1 MLSPLGFESTP
12 CENHDRVADKNK
24 QGGGMSLRKMMSSL
38 LLASFP
44 LHLIAA
50 PDFDAAKAFGARPS
64 VEHLSLSPDGMS
76 VAFVVPASGQGS
88 VVYVQS
94 LAKGA
99 SRTVKAVLSASGK
112 PERLGGCDWVS
123 NQRLVCIV
131 YGVVAASGVLEPVQV
146 TRLIAVNTDG
156 TKLQLLST
164 SGNSYTRGIQLGGGY
179 VLDWLPDEDGV
190 VLMTRMYSP
199 DDRLGTRLGST
210 KSGMA
215 VDRIDTVTLAVRT
228 IEQPRDD
235 AVAYISDGHGNIRIM
250 GTKSR
255 LGALGDYDSGNIT
268 YYYRKTGSRDWQPMG
283 EVVGE
288 DHNGFEPVAVDR
300 DVNLAYGYKKLD
312 GRLALYTVALDGS
325 MKQDLL
331 FARPDV
337 DVGGL
342 NRIGRRHRVVGVSY
356 SDEFSHYH
364 YLDPDFEKL
373 LTSLAKALPG
383 QPSLLIADASL
394 DENKLLI
401 RAGSDHDPGVYYLFD
416 KKLRQLETFLVVRGE
431 LEGVKLA
438 SVKPIHFPAADGTMI
453 PGYLTLPPGVD
464 TPGVDTPGVGT
475 PGVGTPGVGT
485 PKNLPAIVMP
495 HGGPNARDYW
505 RFDWLAQFYA
515 SRGYAV
521 LQPNFRGSTGYGDDF
536 FKQNGFR
543 SWPTAVGDVLDAA
556 KWLIAQGI
564 ASPDKLAVV
573 GWSYGGYAAL
583 QSAVVDPS
591 VFKAV
596 IAIAP
601 VTDLPELKEEHR
613 QWSDFLVVS
622 REVGEGPH
630 VREGSPALN
639 AAKIK
644 VPVLLFHGEMDGN
657 VSIRQSREMSDRL
670 AAAGVAHELVTWPD
684 LDHQLED
691 SAVRA
696 EMLRKSDAFL
706 HRAMGF

>member
-1 MLSPLGFESTP
+1 
-12 CENHDRVADKNK
+12 
-24 QGGGMSLRKMMSSL
+24 MSLRTTVARSL
-38 LLASFP
+38 LLASLP
-44 LHLIAA
+44 LLSIAEPA
-50 PDFDAAKAFGARPS
+50 FDAARAFGARPS
-64 VEHLSLSPDGMS
+64 VEGLSLSPDGMS
-76 VAFVVPASGQGS
+76 VAVVAPTIGQGS

-99 SRTVKAVLSASGK
+99 SRTFKPVLGASGK

-123 NQRLVCIV
+123 NQRLVCAI
-131 YGVVAASGVLEPVQV
+131 YGVVASSSLLEPVGFS
-146 TRLIAVNTDG
+146 RLIAVNTDG
-156 TKLQLLST
+156 TKVKLLST
-164 SGNSYTRGIQLGGGY
+164 RTGSYTRGLNLGGGN
-179 VLDWLPDEDGV
+179 VVDWLPDEDGA
-190 VLMTRMYSP
+190 VLMTRMYLP
-199 DDRLGTRLGST
+199 DDHTGSHIGSS
-210 KSGMA
+210 KRGIA
-215 VDRIDTVTLAVRT
+215 VDRIDTQTLAART
-228 IEQPRDD
+228 IEQARDD
-235 AVAYISDGHGNIRIM
+235 AVAYISDGRGTIRII
-250 GTKSR
+250 GVKSR
-255 LGALGDYDSGNIT
+255 RGALGDYDSGNIA
-268 YYYRKTGSRDWQPMG
+268 YYYRRTDSRDWLPMG

-288 DHNGFEPVAVDR
+288 DHNGFEPVAVDH
-300 DVNLAYGYKKLD
+300 DANLAYGYKKLD
-312 GRLALYTVALDGS
+312 GRLALYTVALDES
-325 MKQDLL
+325 LKEELVY
-331 FARPDV
+331 ARPDV
-337 DVGGL
+337 DVGVL
-342 NRIGRRHRVVGVSY
+342 NRIGRRNRVVGVSY

-364 YLDPDFEKL
+364 FLDPDFEKML
-373 LTSLAKALPG
+373 ASLAKALPG
-383 QPSLLIADASL
+383 QPSLRIVDSSM

-438 SVKPIHFPAADGTMI
+438 SVKPIHYEAADGTMI

-464 TPGVDTPGVGT
+464 TPKD
-475 PGVGTPGVGT
+475 
-485 PKNLPAIVMP
+485 LPAIVMP

-515 SRGYAV
+515 SRGYVV
-521 LQPNFRGSTGYGDDF
+521 LQPNFRGSKGYGDDF

-543 SWPTAVGDVLDAA
+543 SWPTAIGDVLDAG
-556 KWLIAQGI
+556 KWLVAQGI

-596 IAIAP
+596 IAVAP

-622 REVGEGPH
+622 REIGEGPH

-644 VPVLLFHGEMDGN
+644 VPVLLFHGEMDRN
-657 VSIRQSREMSDRL
+657 VLIRQSKEMADRL
-670 AAAGVAHELVTWPD
+670 AAAGVPHELVTWPD

-706 HRAMGF
+706 RRVLGM